1 MSDAAW
7 PQFDEAKTVDDEIEI
22 VAQINGKVKCK
33 LVIGADEAEES
44 IKEKALAD
52 PKIAEAVAGK
62 TVVKVIVIPK
72 RLVNIVV
79 K

>member
-1 MSDAAW
+1 MRES
-7 PQFDEAKTVDDEIEI
+7 KTIDDEIEI

-33 LVIGADEAEES
+33 LVVGAEEAEDS

-52 PKIAEAVAGK
+52 PKIAEAVEGK
-62 TVVKVIVIPK
+62 NVVKVIVIPK
-72 RLVNIVV
+72 RLINIVV